1 MSTALRFA
9 AKHGN
14 KVWLDETVGRLQN
27 EIDQLQLA
35 GSLVVPKDPGGWWHQ
50 YVCPHHHTEL
60 LFDESC
66 VDASEFHC
74 PHGCVIEGEAYQG
87 AWLVFK
93 HQSLARV
100 ALQAAAVY
108 AAQGEKRY
116 AELSKRLLV
125 EYAEQFPLYPVHPEA
140 QSWMLKGRAFHQ
152 ALTEA
157 IWSTTLIRAY
167 LLLRDEGIAFEA
179 REQVAIDV
187 FLGLLSESMEE
198 YRHVLIHE
206 RNNAENNY
214 TAWLNASL
222 SCVYAARGEQAE
234 LEALIEGQ
242 GGFIHHLSIGV
253 KPDQFE
259 FEGSTYY
266 HVFVLRAYLIAAEMA
281 QRFGIDLYATTGA
294 EGQSMH
300 GMLQALADLADDQG
314 ALPAL
319 HDGPL
324 ARGPYAREI
333 AEIAEQGLA
342 IYGIAGLAP
351 VLREAYRQLG
361 AAGDEQLEAL
371 LYGADRTA
379 ADGEPRGSRLWPDA
393 GFVIG
398 RVAGNPLSFLADFG
412 EHGGSHG
419 HYDKLHLTL
428 MHQAQTLT
436 PDLGMVPYGSTMRRS
451 WFAETASHNT
461 VSLGGLSQAPHEGR
475 CMHYEATETS
485 VYAWLQS
492 TGSYEGCTMNRHL
505 LLTEDWLL
513 DWFQVELA
521 GDEPQPIE
529 WWMHPIVAPDV
540 AQQTL
545 TEAAPYRMFVAEKA
559 GDETMLKEHQLP
571 ILGQFVPDEGVDA
584 IGAGQLQ
591 LTYGLNGGSSGVTPL
606 ESSGVSGVSG
616 VLGTSSTPSTPSTS
630 GASSTSNTLRSSSTS
645 GNVTTASVFHTALV
659 QPGDEVI
666 AVQTPGDAIDPSC
679 SLMAIL
685 HRRHDRKADF
695 IHVYRAGSAVQ
706 LSQPSEHD
714 IWITVPNHPQG
725 AVHVQ
730 LTKDKGLQIL

>member
-1 MSTALRFA
+1 MSTVTPLSEKVENRAWA
-9 AKHGN
+9 ASTAH
-14 KVWLDETVGRLQN
+14 RLQA
-27 EIDQLQLA
+27 EIDKLQQA
-35 GSLVVPKDPGGWWHQ
+35 GSLVIPKEPGGWWHQ

-60 LFDESC
+60 VFEDHL
-66 VDASEFHC
+66 VDTSEFLC
-74 PHGCVIEGEAYQG
+74 PHGCVITGEAYRG

-108 AAQGEKRY
+108 AAQGDSSY
-116 AELSKRLLV
+116 AQISKRLLV

-167 LLLRDEGIAFEA
+167 LLLRDSGVQFQPQ
-179 REQVAIDV
+179 EQAAIDV
-187 FLGLLSESMEE
+187 FLGLLADSMEE
-198 YRHVLIHE
+198 YRHILIHE

-222 SCVYAARGEQAE
+222 SCVYAARGEQPA
-234 LEALIEGQ
+234 LQSLIEGE

-253 KPDQFE
+253 KADQFE

-281 QRFGIDLYATTGA
+281 QRFGLDLYAAAGA
-294 EGQSMH
+294 EGQSMR

-342 IYGIAGLAP
+342 IYGLAGLAP

-361 AAGDEQLEAL
+361 AAEQLEAL
-371 LYGADRTA
+371 LYGADRA
-379 ADGEPRGSRLWPDA
+379 AATPEPRSSRLWPEA

-398 RVAGNPLSFLADFG
+398 RLPGNPLSFLADFG

-428 MHQAQTLT
+428 MHKDQTLT
-436 PDLGMVPYGSTMRRS
+436 PDLGMVPYGSSMRRS

-461 VSLGGLSQAPHEGR
+461 VSLAGQSQAPHEGR
-475 CMHYEATETS
+475 CIRYEETASS

-492 TGSYEGCTMNRHL
+492 DAAYEGCSMNRHL
-505 LLTEDWLL
+505 LLTDEWLL
-513 DWFQVELA
+513 DWFHVELA
-521 GDEPQPIE
+521 GEEPQSIE
-529 WWMHPIVAPDV
+529 WWMHPVVAIEAAQVPPKDPTAYKLLIAEKV
-540 AQQTL
+540 AEVQTL
-545 TEAAPYRMFVAEKA
+545 
-559 GDETMLKEHQLP
+559 KEQYLP
-571 ILGQFVPDEGVDA
+571 ITGRFLSEMPRDA
-584 IGAGQLQ
+584 HGASQVAASYQ
-591 LTYGLNGGSSGVTPL
+591 LTDIAGNPT
-606 ESSGVSGVSG
+606 
-616 VLGTSSTPSTPSTS
+616 
-630 GASSTSNTLRSSSTS
+630 GAT
-645 GNVTTASVFHTALV
+645 VYHTALI
-659 QPGDEVI
+659 QPGDELL
-666 AVQTPGDAIDPSC
+666 AVKTPGDAIDPSQ
-679 SLMAIL
+679 SLTAML
-685 HRRHDRKADF
+685 HRRNDRRADF
-695 IHVYRAGSAVQ
+695 VHVYRVGSPVALTQIADNEV
-706 LSQPSEHD
+706 S
-714 IWITVPNHPQG
+714 IKVPNQG
-725 AVHVQ
+725 TVHIQ
-730 LTKDKGLQIL
+730 LTTDKGLQRS

>member
-1 MSTALRFA
+1 MSTALRS
-9 AKHGN
+9 
-14 KVWLDETVGRLQN
+14 DRLAQRLKE
-27 EIDQLQLA
+27 EIDKLQQA
-35 GSLVVPKDPGGWWHQ
+35 GSLSIPQEPGGWWHQ

-60 LFDESC
+60 AFDEKQ
-66 VDASEFHC
+66 VDASEFAC
-74 PHGCVIEGEAYQG
+74 PHGCIIEGEAYRG

-108 AAQGEKRY
+108 AALGEASY
-116 AELSKRLLV
+116 AQLSKKLLV

-167 LLLRDEGIAFEA
+167 LLLRDKGVVFDAK
-179 REQVAIDV
+179 EQAAIDV
-187 FLGLLSESMEE
+187 FLGLLAESMEE
-198 YRHVLIHE
+198 YRHILIHE

-222 SCVYAARGEQAE
+222 SCVYAARGEQAA

-242 GGFIHHLSIGV
+242 GGFKHHLSIGV

-281 QRFGIDLYATTGA
+281 QRFGIDLYAASGA
-294 EGQSMH
+294 DGQSMR
-300 GMLQALADLADDQG
+300 GMLEALAELADDQG

-324 ARGPYAREI
+324 SRAPYAREI

-361 AAGDEQLEAL
+361 AAGGEQLEAL
-371 LYGADRTA
+371 LYGANDRAQVPA
-379 ADGEPRGSRLWPDA
+379 AARASRLWPDA

-398 RVAGNPLSFLADFG
+398 RVPGNPLSFLADFG

-428 MHQAQTLT
+428 MHPAQTLT
-436 PDLGMVPYGSTMRRS
+436 PDFGMVPYGSPMRKS

-461 VSLGGLSQAPHEGR
+461 VSLDGLSQAPHEGR
-475 CMHYEATETS
+475 CVRYETAGDGKS
-485 VYAWLQS
+485 VYAWLES
-492 TGSYEGCTMNRHL
+492 TGAYEGSTMNRHL
-505 LLTEDWLL
+505 LLTGEWLL

-521 GDEPQPIE
+521 DEARSIE
-529 WWMHPIVAPDV
+529 WWMHPAVQPFTGSLEERDEV
-540 AQQTL
+540 YTL
-545 TEAAPYRMFVAEKA
+545 RIQEKDGSASVVAEQK
-559 GDETMLKEHQLP
+559 LP
-571 ILGQFVPDEGVDA
+571 IIGELVPDD
-584 IGAGQLQ
+584 GQMQ
-591 LTYGLNGGSSGVTPL
+591 LSY
-606 ESSGVSGVSG
+606 
-616 VLGTSSTPSTPSTS
+616 VLGDDS
-630 GASSTSNTLRSSSTS
+630 A
-645 GNVTTASVFHTALV
+645 VYHAALV
-659 QPGDEVI
+659 ESGDEVL
-666 AVQTPGDAIDPSC
+666 AVHTPGDSVDPSQP
-679 SLMAIL
+679 LTAVL
-685 HRRHDRKADF
+685 HRRSDRQADF
-695 IHVYRAGSAVQ
+695 IHVYRAGSRAELTRISAQEIEVSIPGQAGSAVR
-706 LSQPSEHD
+706 
-714 IWITVPNHPQG
+714 I
-725 AVHVQ
+725 Q
-730 LTKDKGLQIL
+730 LTQDKGLIFI

>member
-1 MSTALRFA
+1 MSTAIPLV
-9 AKHGN
+9 AK
-14 KVWLDETVGRLQN
+14 VQTMTWADQTAQRLQE
-27 EIDQLQLA
+27 EIDKLQQA
-35 GSLVVPKDPGGWWHQ
+35 NSLVVPEEPGGWWHQ

-60 LFDESC
+60 LFDDAQ

-74 PHGCVIEGEAYQG
+74 PHGCIIEGDAYRG

-93 HQSLARV
+93 HQSLARI
-100 ALQAAAVY
+100 ALQSAAVY
-108 AAQGEKRY
+108 AALGDQSY
-116 AELSKRLLV
+116 AALSKRLLV

-167 LLLRDEGIAFEA
+167 LLLREEGVSFDAK
-179 REQVAIDV
+179 EQAAIDA
-187 FLGLLSESMEE
+187 FLGLLAESMEE
-198 YRHVLIHE
+198 YRHILIHE
-206 RNNAENNY
+206 RKNAENNY

-222 SCVYAARGEQAE
+222 SCVYAARGEQTA
-234 LEALIEGQ
+234 LEALIEGE

-253 KPDQFE
+253 KADQFE

-281 QRFGIDLYATTGA
+281 QRFDIDLYATTGV
-294 EGQSMH
+294 EGQSMR
-300 GMLQALADLADDQG
+300 GMLQLLADLADEQG

-361 AAGDEQLEAL
+361 AAGESDEQLEAL
-371 LYGADRTA
+371 LYRTGSVDLA
-379 ADGEPRGSRLWPDA
+379 APVAEPRGSRLWPDA

-419 HYDKLHLTL
+419 HNDKLHLTL
-428 MHQAQTLT
+428 MHKDQTLT
-436 PDLGMVPYGSTMRRS
+436 PDFGMVPYGSSMRKS

-461 VSLGGLSQAPHEGR
+461 VSLAGQSQAQHEGR
-475 CMHYEATETS
+475 CMQYEASDPS

-492 TGSYEGCTMNRHL
+492 TEAYEGCTMNRHL
-505 LLTEDWLL
+505 LLTGDWLL
-513 DWFQVELA
+513 DWFQVELSGKESQA
-521 GDEPQPIE
+521 IE
-529 WWMHPIVAPDV
+529 WWMHPVVAADV
-540 AQQTL
+540 AGQPL
-545 TEAAPYRMFVAEKA
+545 SDEVAYKLLIAEKV
-559 GDETMLKEHQLP
+559 GDESMFKERNLP
-571 ILGQFVPDEGVDA
+571 IIGQFAPSEA
-584 IGAGQLQ
+584 TGAGHVQ
-591 LTYGLNGGSSGVTPL
+591 LTYRLK
-606 ESSGVSGVSG
+606 
-616 VLGTSSTPSTPSTS
+616 STS
-630 GASSTSNTLRSSSTS
+630 DGSTISNVSD
-645 GNVTTASVFHTALV
+645 SVFHSALI
-659 QPGDEVI
+659 QPGDELL
-666 AVQTPGDAIDPSC
+666 AVQTPGNAINPSQE
-679 SLMAIL
+679 LTAML
-685 HRRHDRKADF
+685 HRRNDCKADF

-706 LSQPSEHD
+706 LAQISANEISLT
-714 IWITVPNHPQG
+714 IPNHPSG
-725 AVHVQ
+725 LVRVQ
-730 LTKDKGLQIL
+730 MTDNGLQIL

>member
-1 MSTALRFA
+1 MSTALRSDRIA
-9 AKHGN
+9 HILK
-14 KVWLDETVGRLQN
+14 E
-27 EIDQLQLA
+27 EIDKLQQA
-35 GSLVVPKDPGGWWHQ
+35 GSLSIPKEPGGWWHQ

-60 LFDESC
+60 VFDDGQ
-66 VDASEFHC
+66 VDASEFAC
-74 PHGCVIEGEAYQG
+74 PHGCSIEGEAYRG

-108 AAQGEKRY
+108 AALGEASY
-116 AELSKRLLV
+116 AQLSKRLLV

-167 LLLRDEGIAFEA
+167 LLLRDKGVVFDEK
-179 REQVAIDV
+179 EQAAIDV
-187 FLGLLSESMEE
+187 FLGLLAGSMEE
-198 YRHVLIHE
+198 YRHILIHE

-222 SCVYAARGEQAE
+222 SCVYAARGEQAA

-242 GGFIHHLSIGV
+242 GGFKHHLSIGV

-281 QRFGIDLYATTGA
+281 QRFGIDLYAVTGA
-294 EGQSMH
+294 EGQSMR
-300 GMLQALADLADDQG
+300 GMLEALAELADDQG

-324 ARGPYAREI
+324 ARAPYAREI

-361 AAGDEQLEAL
+361 AAGGEQLEAL
-371 LYGADRTA
+371 LYGTDERPQAPTA
-379 ADGEPRGSRLWPDA
+379 PRASRLWPDA

-428 MHQAQTLT
+428 MHPAQTLT
-436 PDLGMVPYGSTMRRS
+436 PDFGMVPYGSHMRKS
-451 WFAETASHNT
+451 WFAETSSHNT
-461 VSLGGLSQAPHEGR
+461 VSLDGMSQAPHEGR
-475 CMHYEATETS
+475 CVRYEAS
-485 VYAWLQS
+485 SDGKCVYAWLQS
-492 TGSYEGCTMNRHL
+492 TGAYEGCTMNRHL
-505 LLTEDWLL
+505 LLTDEWLL

-521 GDEPQPIE
+521 EGARSME
-529 WWMHPIVAPDV
+529 WWMHPAV
-540 AQQTL
+540 QSLTGTL
-545 TEAAPYRMFVAEKA
+545 EERDEVYTLRIQEKDASSLAEQK
-559 GDETMLKEHQLP
+559 LP
-571 ILGQFVPDEGVDA
+571 INGGLVPDT
-584 IGAGQLQ
+584 GQVQ
-591 LTYGLNGGSSGVTPL
+591 LSYA
-606 ESSGVSGVSG
+606 
-616 VLGTSSTPSTPSTS
+616 LGEDT
-630 GASSTSNTLRSSSTS
+630 
-645 GNVTTASVFHTALV
+645 VVFHTALAE
-659 QPGDEVI
+659 PGDELL
-666 AVQTPGDAIDPSC
+666 AVHTPGDSIDPSQP
-679 SLMAIL
+679 LTAVL
-685 HRRHDRKADF
+685 HRRNDCRADF
-695 IHVYRAGSAVQ
+695 IHVYRADSSASITRVSTQ
-706 LSQPSEHD
+706 EIEIAVPGQPESTSR
-714 IWITVPNHPQG
+714 I
-725 AVHVQ
+725 Q
-730 LTKDKGLQIL
+730 LTEDKGLIFI

>member
-1 MSTALRFA
+1 MSTAIPLA
-9 AKHGN
+9 AK
-14 KVWLDETVGRLQN
+14 VETLTWAGHTARKLQEEIDRLQ
-27 EIDQLQLA
+27 QA
-35 GSLVVPKDPGGWWHQ
+35 GSLVVPEEPGGWWHQ

-60 LFDESC
+60 MFDENR
-66 VDASEFHC
+66 VDASEFLC
-74 PHGCVIEGEAYQG
+74 PHGCVITGDAYRG

-100 ALQAAAVY
+100 ALQSAAVY
-108 AAQGEKRY
+108 AALGDEAY
-116 AELSKRLLV
+116 AQISKRLLV

-167 LLLRDEGIAFEA
+167 LLLRDEGVIFDAK
-179 REQVAIDV
+179 EQVAIDV
-187 FLGLLSESMEE
+187 FLDMLAGSMEE
-198 YRHVLIHE
+198 YRHILIHE

-222 SCVYAARGEQAE
+222 SCVYAARGEQAA

-253 KPDQFE
+253 KADQFE

-300 GMLQALADLADDQG
+300 GMLEALADLADDQG

-342 IYGIAGLAP
+342 IYGLAGLAP

-361 AAGDEQLEAL
+361 AAGNEQLEAL
-371 LYGADRTA
+371 LYGGGADRA
-379 ADGEPRGSRLWPDA
+379 ATHEPRSSRLWPDA

-398 RVAGNPLSFLADFG
+398 RMAGNPLSFLADYG

-428 MHQAQTLT
+428 MHRDQTLT
-436 PDLGMVPYGSTMRRS
+436 PDLGMVPYGSSMRRS

-461 VSLGGLSQAPHEGR
+461 VSLAGQSQAPHEGR
-475 CMHYEATETS
+475 LQHYEATPTS

-492 TGSYEGCTMNRHL
+492 TEGYEGCTMNRHL
-505 LLTEDWLL
+505 LLTGEWLL
-513 DWFQVELA
+513 DWFQVELS
-521 GDEPQPIE
+521 GDQPQAIE
-529 WWMHPIVAPDV
+529 WWMHPVVAVEASQPRKTEDSYSLFIAEKVDDV
-540 AQQTL
+540 AT
-545 TEAAPYRMFVAEKA
+545 
-559 GDETMLKEHQLP
+559 LKEQQLP
-571 ILGQFVPDEGVDA
+571 IISEFVP
-584 IGAGQLQ
+584 
-591 LTYGLNGGSSGVTPL
+591 T
-606 ESSGVSGVSG
+606 SG
-616 VLGTSSTPSTPSTS
+616 VLQ
-630 GASSTSNTLRSSSTS
+630 ASYNLTNSDAVIYHAVR
-645 GNVTTASVFHTALV
+645 V
-659 QPGDEVI
+659 QPGDEIV
-666 AVQTPGDAIDPSC
+666 AVGTPGDAVDPSR
-679 SLMAIL
+679 SLTAML
-685 HRRHDRKADF
+685 HRRNDRKADF

-706 LSQPSEHD
+706 LSQ
-714 IWITVPNHPQG
+714 ITDDEIIITISNATIRVKM
-725 AVHVQ
+725 
-730 LTKDKGLQIL
+730 TDKGLQMV

>member
-1 MSTALRFA
+1 MSTAIPLA
-9 AKHGN
+9 AK
-14 KVWLDETVGRLQN
+14 VETLTWAGQTARKLQEEIDRLQ
-27 EIDQLQLA
+27 QA
-35 GSLVVPKDPGGWWHQ
+35 GSLVVPKEPGGWWHQ

-60 LFDESC
+60 MFDERF
-66 VDASEFHC
+66 VDASEFLC
-74 PHGCVIEGEAYQG
+74 PHGCVITGDAYRG

-100 ALQAAAVY
+100 ALQSAAVY
-108 AAQGEKRY
+108 AALGDVSY
-116 AELSKRLLV
+116 AQISKRLLV
-125 EYAEQFPLYPVHPEA
+125 EYAEQFPHYPVHPEA

-167 LLLRDEGIAFEA
+167 LLLRDEGITFDAK
-179 REQVAIDV
+179 EQVAIDV
-187 FLGLLSESMEE
+187 FLGLLAESMEE
-198 YRHVLIHE
+198 YRHILIHE

-222 SCVYAARGEQAE
+222 SCVYAARGEQAL

-253 KPDQFE
+253 KADQFE

-294 EGQSMH
+294 EGQSMR
-300 GMLQALADLADDQG
+300 GMLEALADLADDQG

-324 ARGPYAREI
+324 ERGPYAREI

-361 AAGDEQLEAL
+361 AAGNEQLEAL
-371 LYGADRTA
+371 LYGGGADRA
-379 ADGEPRGSRLWPDA
+379 AASEPRGSRLWLDA

-398 RVAGNPLSFLADFG
+398 RIAGNPLSFLADFG

-428 MHQAQTLT
+428 MHQDQTLT
-436 PDLGMVPYGSTMRRS
+436 PDLGMVPYGSSMRRS

-461 VSLGGLSQAPHEGR
+461 VSLAGQSQAPHEGR
-475 CMHYEATETS
+475 LKHYESTANS
-485 VYAWLQS
+485 VCAWLQS
-492 TGSYEGCTMNRHL
+492 TEGYEGCTMNRHL
-505 LLTEDWLL
+505 LLTEDWML
-513 DWFQVELA
+513 DWFQVELS
-521 GDEPQPIE
+521 GDQTQAIE
-529 WWMHPIVAPDV
+529 WWMHPVVAV
-540 AQQTL
+540 EALQQPL
-545 TEAAPYRMFVAEKA
+545 NPEASYPLLVAEKV
-559 GDETMLKEHQLP
+559 GDVTTLKEQQLP
-571 ILGQFVPDEGVDA
+571 ITSGFVPSEGVAGNGVAELQASYNLTNSDA
-584 IGAGQLQ
+584 VI
-591 LTYGLNGGSSGVTPL
+591 YHS
-606 ESSGVSGVSG
+606 
-616 VLGTSSTPSTPSTS
+616 
-630 GASSTSNTLRSSSTS
+630 
-645 GNVTTASVFHTALV
+645 ALV
-659 QPGDEVI
+659 QPGDEIV
-666 AVQTPGDAIDPSC
+666 AVQTPGDAVDPSR
-679 SLMAIL
+679 SLTAML
-685 HRRHDRKADF
+685 HRRNDRRADF

-706 LSQPSEHD
+706 LSQIADDEIS
-714 IWITVPNHPQG
+714 ITLNIPND
-725 AVHVQ
+725 AVRVKM
-730 LTKDKGLQIL
+730 TDKGLQIL